1 MKTLALVLLLWTI
14 GASSSIAHEVHHD
27 IAATG
32 AVLVRLT
39 YADGSPFA
47 YEKYEL
53 FPEGREVPVQVGNSD
68 AQGRVVFVPG
78 DVANWRLKAYSA
90 DGHGVDLK
98 FAAPATG
105 TVSAPA
111 ASAGPDRATQVLI
124 GLAILFG
131 LFGLVQLFVHRRR
144 KP

>member
-1 MKTLALVLLLWTI
+1 MRTLALVIVLWSV
-14 GASSSIAHEVHHD
+14 GAGCAIAHEVHHD

-32 AVLVRLT
+32 AVMVRLT

-53 FPEGREVPVQVGNSD
+53 LPEGREVPFQVGNSD

-105 TVSAPA
+105 TPSAPP
-111 ASAGPDRATQVLI
+111 ASAGADRATQVLI

-131 LFGLVQLFVHRRR
+131 LFGLVQIFVHRRH
-144 KP
+144 

>member
-1 MKTLALVLLLWTI
+1 MKALALLPLFWFG
-14 GASSSIAHEVHHD
+14 GAAGHEVHHD

-32 AVLVRLT
+32 AVAVRLA

-53 FPEGREVPVQVGNSD
+53 FPEGKDVPVQVGNSD

-78 DVANWRLKAYSA
+78 DIVNWRLKAYSA
-90 DGHGVDLK
+90 DGHGIDLK
-98 FAAPATG
+98 FAAPAAESAG
-105 TVSAPA
+105 TPSMP
-111 ASAGPDRATQVLI
+111 AGPDRPTQLLI
-124 GLAILFG
+124 GLSVLFG
-131 LFGLVQLFVHRRR
+131 LFGLVQLFLRRR

>member
-1 MKTLALVLLLWTI
+1 MRTLALFLLLWTV
-14 GASSSIAHEVHHD
+14 GASCAIAHEVHHD

-32 AVLVRLT
+32 AVMVRLT

-53 FPEGREVPVQVGNSD
+53 FPDGQEVPVQVGNSD

-78 DVANWRLKAYSA
+78 ETIDWRLKAYSV

-98 FAAPATG
+98 FAAPATR
-105 TVSAPA
+105 TVTAPP

-124 GLAILFG
+124 GLSFLFG
-131 LFGLVQLFVHRRR
+131 LFGLVQLFLRRR
-144 KP
+144 RS